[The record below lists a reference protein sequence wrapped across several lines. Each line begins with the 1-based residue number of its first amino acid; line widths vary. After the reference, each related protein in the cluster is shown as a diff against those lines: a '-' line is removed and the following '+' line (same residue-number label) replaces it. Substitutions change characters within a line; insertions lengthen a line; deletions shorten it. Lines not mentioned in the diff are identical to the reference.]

1 MLNVELVQRERQF
14 RGKGSTIKH
23 SKNSSA
29 TSTNASSSK
38 IKIPA
43 AFHEEIAEYQRKPL
57 TGNIII
63 DMEVILNLF
72 LQLCCPRCFEEG
84 ILLSEDSTYGLCS
97 NFVIRCK
104 HCDFYS
110 GFSSSKKTL
119 NCPEVNTRF
128 VYGMRQIGKGFSAG
142 FKLCGTLNLPRL
154 SKTAYTNHEN
164 KLMSV
169 ISEVSE
175 LSMQKAASELLVLH
189 PTNNKIVECGISVDG
204 TWQRRGYSSMNG
216 CVAALSV
223 DTGKVVE
230 IEIMSSYCPTCR
242 KISKMPRSIESET
255 FAADHVCHSNFQGSA
270 LKMEAVGAT
279 RIFQRSIVKR
289 GLKYAHYYGDRD
301 SKGFISVKDTYGKD
315 SVTKYECIGHV
326 QKSSNVGNLSGLQQ
340 NVIAAL
346 FHCSSSV
353 KKPMHGQCPIGKD
366 SWCYYQRALSCGKK
380 PNEKYKG
387 LSNEVLNTIKPTY
400 LELCTKELL
409 TKCLHGKT
417 QNSNECLN
425 GVIWQRVPK
434 EVFVCLKILKS
445 GALDAVIQF
454 NDGYKGSDTPNNA
467 ISICKD
473 IAHVLS
479 TRGFHL
485 RKWNSNSTEFL
496 AQFSEHS
503 SHDTQAEFS
512 KDSNESSKVLGLFWN
527 SSNDTFGFQPS
538 FELTPPLT
546 KRRILSESSKI
557 FDPLGLLS
565 ACTVFM
571 KIFYQK
577 LWFTKTDWDST
588 IPQQLTKDWLR
599 FQKAFNE
606 INYLTVP
613 RWVILT
619 ADNTVELHGFADAAS
634 LAYAAAI
641 YCRRKHNGKIKVQL
655 LVSKTTVVPVKQV
668 SIPRLQLRGT
678 HLISKLVET
687 PLRLSPWT
695 PRLI

>member
-1 MLNVELVQRERQF
+1 MDNAKRRVSAKRKRQF
-14 RGKGSTIKH
+14 RGNGSTIKH

-38 IKIPA
+38 FKLPA
-43 AFHEEIAEYQRKPL
+43 AFDEETAEYQRKPL
-57 TGNIII
+57 T
-63 DMEVILNLF
+63 
-72 LQLCCPRCFEEG
+72 
-84 ILLSEDSTYGLCS
+84 
-97 NFVIRCK
+97 
-104 HCDFYS
+104 

-128 VYGMRQIGKGFSAG
+128 VYGMRQIGNGFSAG

-175 LSMQKAASELLVLH
+175 LSMQKVASELIVLH
-189 PTNNKIVECGISVDG
+189 PTKNKIVECGFSVDG

-223 DTGKVVE
+223 DTGKVVD

-255 FAADHVCHSNFQGSA
+255 FAAEHVCRSNFQGSA

-289 GLKYAHYYGDRD
+289 GYDDGD

-315 SVTKYECIGHV
+315 SITKYECIGHV
-326 QKSSNVGNLSGLQQ
+326 QKRVGKLTDSFIDRLQNYYGIAVRSNVGNLSGLQQ
-340 NVIAAL
+340 NVVWYYCAG
-346 FHCSSSV
+346 S
-353 KKPMHGQCPIGKD
+353 
-366 SWCYYQRALSCGKK
+366 SWCYYQQALSCGKM

-454 NDGYKGSDTPNNA
+454 NDGYKDCVEIFKKLNITPGYFTLKAYKHLDINRINDAERHSIPNQRFQDDGNVSRCYSTGRPRVTTPNEDRYLAVTAKRNKRSSA
-467 ISICKD
+467 SDLSRQLSSATGTTVSRQTVHRRLGHIGLYARRPVIC
-473 IAHVLS
+473 V
-479 TRGFHL
+479 
-485 RKWNSNSTEFL
+485 
-496 AQFSEHS
+496 
-503 SHDTQAEFS
+503 
-512 KDSNESSKVLGLFWN
+512 
-527 SSNDTFGFQPS
+527 
-538 FELTPPLT
+538 PLT
-546 KRRILSESSKI
+546 ATHCRLRLTWSREH
-557 FDPLGLLS
+557 
-565 ACTVFM
+565 A
-571 KIFYQK
+571 
-577 LWFTKTDWDST
+577 LWT
-588 IPQQLTKDWLR
+588 PQQWSCVMFFDESRTDLHVQSVTMTGYIYRD
-599 FQKAFNE
+599 
-606 INYLTVP
+606 
-613 RWVILT
+613 VILEQHVRLFRG
-619 ADNTVELHGFADAAS
+619 AMGAELLFMDDNAHPHRANIVDQ
-634 LAYAAAI
+634 
-641 YCRRKHNGKIKVQL
+641 C
-655 LVSKTTVVPVKQV
+655 
-668 SIPRLQLRGT
+668 LQSEDITRMD
-678 HLISKLVET
+678 
-687 PLRLSPWT
+687 
-695 PRLI
+695 

>member
-1 MLNVELVQRERQF
+1 MCKGTATHEHEIYGQIKWSLVGVKSARAAVIERKINETFLERRRKRQF
-14 RGKGSTIKH
+14 RGNGSTIKH

-29 TSTNASSSK
+29 TSINASSSK

-43 AFHEEIAEYQRKPL
+43 TFDEEIAEYQRKPL
-57 TGNIII
+57 TGNRII
-63 DMEVILNLF
+63 DMEVLLNLF
-72 LQLCCPRCFEEG
+72 LLLRCPRCFEEG

-154 SKTAYTNHEN
+154 SKTAYANHEN

-189 PTNNKIVECGISVDG
+189 PTKNKIVECGISVDG
-204 TWQRRGYSSMNG
+204 TWQRRGYSSMNE

-223 DTGKVVE
+223 DTGKVVD
-230 IEIMSSYCPTCR
+230 IEIMSSYRRTCR
-242 KISKMPRSIESET
+242 KISIMPRSIESET

-289 GLKYAHYYGDRD
+289 GLKYAHYYGDGD

-326 QKSSNVGNLSGLQQ
+326 QKRVCARLRKLKSKNKNLSGKGKLTDFFIDRLQNYYGIAVRSNVGNLSGLQQ

-353 KKPMHGQCPIGKD
+353 EKPMHGQCPIGKD

-380 PNEKYKG
+380 PKEKYKG
-387 LSNEVLNTIKPTY
+387 LSNEVLNMIKPTY

-434 EVFVCLKILKS
+434 EVFVCLKTLKS

-454 NDGYKGSDTPNNA
+454 NDGYKG
-467 ISICKD
+467 C
-473 IAHVLS
+473 V
-479 TRGFHL
+479 
-485 RKWNSNSTEFL
+485 E
-496 AQFSEHS
+496 
-503 SHDTQAEFS
+503 
-512 KDSNESSKVLGLFWN
+512 
-527 SSNDTFGFQPS
+527 
-538 FELTPPLT
+538 
-546 KRRILSESSKI
+546 I
-557 FDPLGLLS
+557 F
-565 ACTVFM
+565 
-571 KIFYQK
+571 K
-577 LWFTKTDWDST
+577 KT
-588 IPQQLTKDWLR
+588 
-599 FQKAFNE
+599 
-606 INYLTVP
+606 
-613 RWVILT
+613 
-619 ADNTVELHGFADAAS
+619 
-634 LAYAAAI
+634 
-641 YCRRKHNGKIKVQL
+641 
-655 LVSKTTVVPVKQV
+655 
-668 SIPRLQLRGT
+668 
-678 HLISKLVET
+678 
-687 PLRLSPWT
+687 
-695 PRLI
+695 

>member
-1 MLNVELVQRERQF
+1 MGNNKRRVSAKRKRQF
-14 RGKGSTIKH
+14 RGNGSTIKH

-38 IKIPA
+38 IKILA
-43 AFHEEIAEYQRKPL
+43 AFDEEIAEYQRKPL
-57 TGNIII
+57 TGNRII
-63 DMEVILNLF
+63 DMEVLLNLF

-119 NCPEVNTRF
+119 NYFEVNTRF

-142 FKLCGTLNLPRL
+142 FKLCSTLNLPRL
-154 SKTAYTNHEN
+154 SKTAFTNHEN
-164 KLMSV
+164 KLISV

-189 PTNNKIVECGISVDG
+189 PTKNKIVECGISVDG

-216 CVAALSV
+216 CVAGLSV
-223 DTGKVVE
+223 DTGKVVD

-255 FAADHVCHSNFQGSA
+255 FAADH
-270 LKMEAVGAT
+270 
-279 RIFQRSIVKR
+279 
-289 GLKYAHYYGDRD
+289 YGDGD

-326 QKSSNVGNLSGLQQ
+326 QKRVGARLRKLKSKNKNLSGKGKLTDSFIDRLQNYYGIAVRCNVGNLSGLQQ
-340 NVIAAL
+340 NVIVAW

-353 KKPMHGQCPIGKD
+353 EKPTHGQCPIGKD

-400 LELCTKELL
+400 LELCTKELI

-434 EVFVCLKILKS
+434 EVFVSLKTLKS
-445 GALDAVIQF
+445 GALDAVI
-454 NDGYKGSDTPNNA
+454 
-467 ISICKD
+467 
-473 IAHVLS
+473 
-479 TRGFHL
+479 
-485 RKWNSNSTEFL
+485 
-496 AQFSEHS
+496 
-503 SHDTQAEFS
+503 
-512 KDSNESSKVLGLFWN
+512 
-527 SSNDTFGFQPS
+527 
-538 FELTPPLT
+538 
-546 KRRILSESSKI
+546 
-557 FDPLGLLS
+557 
-565 ACTVFM
+565 
-571 KIFYQK
+571 
-577 LWFTKTDWDST
+577 
-588 IPQQLTKDWLR
+588 
-599 FQKAFNE
+599 
-606 INYLTVP
+606 
-613 RWVILT
+613 
-619 ADNTVELHGFADAAS
+619 
-634 LAYAAAI
+634 
-641 YCRRKHNGKIKVQL
+641 
-655 LVSKTTVVPVKQV
+655 
-668 SIPRLQLRGT
+668 
-678 HLISKLVET
+678 
-687 PLRLSPWT
+687 
-695 PRLI
+695 

>member
-1 MLNVELVQRERQF
+1 MGTTPICDMDFLMEMCVMPEVNLTTGEVALTCGFKKESCIVLRRGRSRKECISKFIDSILVQCCDPITGIVNLELKAELEVLKANLVLRETAPNGGIGGVIDSTRNGHHDTRCPSARHF
-14 RGKGSTIKH
+14 AMVRENTGVRSESSTGVWTVGNKVFGCTHACGNGSTIKH

-29 TSTNASSSK
+29 TSTNASSLK
-38 IKIPA
+38 IKLPA
-43 AFHEEIAEYQRKPL
+43 AFDEEIAEYQRKPL
-57 TGNIII
+57 TGNRII
-63 DMEVILNLF
+63 DMEVLLNLF

-189 PTNNKIVECGISVDG
+189 PTKNKIVECGISVDG
-204 TWQRRGYSSMNG
+204 TWQRRGYSSMNR

-223 DTGKVVE
+223 DTGKVVD

-242 KISKMPRSIESET
+242 KISKMPRSIDSET

-289 GLKYAHYYGDRD
+289 GLKYAHCGDGD

-326 QKSSNVGNLSGLQQ
+326 QKRVGARLRKLKSKNKNLSGKGKLTDSFIDRLQNYYGIAVRSNVGNLSGLQQ

-353 KKPMHGQCPIGKD
+353 EKPMHGQCPIGKD

-387 LSNEVLNTIKPTY
+387 LLNEVLNTIKPTY

-454 NDGYKGSDTPNNA
+454 NDGYKG
-467 ISICKD
+467 C
-473 IAHVLS
+473 V
-479 TRGFHL
+479 
-485 RKWNSNSTEFL
+485 E
-496 AQFSEHS
+496 
-503 SHDTQAEFS
+503 
-512 KDSNESSKVLGLFWN
+512 
-527 SSNDTFGFQPS
+527 
-538 FELTPPLT
+538 
-546 KRRILSESSKI
+546 I
-557 FDPLGLLS
+557 F
-565 ACTVFM
+565 
-571 KIFYQK
+571 KK
-577 LWFTKTDWDST
+577 LN
-588 IPQQLTKDWLR
+588 I
-599 FQKAFNE
+599 
-606 INYLTVP
+606 
-613 RWVILT
+613 
-619 ADNTVELHGFADAAS
+619 
-634 LAYAAAI
+634 
-641 YCRRKHNGKIKVQL
+641 
-655 LVSKTTVVPVKQV
+655 
-668 SIPRLQLRGT
+668 
-678 HLISKLVET
+678 
-687 PLRLSPWT
+687 
-695 PRLI
+695 